1 MTLEELDP
9 LSDEEWT
16 HRHIVPYLLDNL
28 EKREDE
34 TYVIKLGL
42 SYDRHKYRD
51 EDGNAIKFALF
62 SKKVIEPQ
70 NWEAHYEHVFNFL
83 KFIKARIHANF
94 GQPNAKV
101 TFYLYTSGATGLLLA
116 WLYAFHGHKG
126 NGHKRFETFKKPETW
141 KYVSMVFDS
150 VDKTY
155 YPFEDIW
162 GGK

>member
-1 MTLEELDP
+1 MTQEELEP
-9 LSDEEWT
+9 LPDEEWT
-16 HRHIVPYLLDNL
+16 HRHIVPYLLENL

-83 KFIKARIHANF
+83 KFI
-94 GQPNAKV
+94 
-101 TFYLYTSGATGLLLA
+101 LLL
-116 WLYAFHGHKG
+116 F
-126 NGHKRFETFKKPETW
+126 
-141 KYVSMVFDS
+141 
-150 VDKTY
+150 
-155 YPFEDIW
+155 
-162 GGK
+162 

>member
-1 MTLEELDP
+1 MTQEVLEP

-16 HRHIVPYLLDNL
+16 GRHIVPHLLGL

-62 SKKVIEPQ
+62 SKKVIEPHK
-70 NWEAHYEHVFNFL
+70 WEAHYEHVVKVL
-83 KFIKARIHANF
+83 KFIKSKIHHVY

-101 TFYLYTSGATGLLLA
+101 TFHLYTSGATGLLLA
-116 WLYAFHGHKG
+116 WLYAFHGDKG
-126 NGHKRFETFKKPETW
+126 DSNKRFETFKNPKNW
-141 KYVSMVFDS
+141 NYISMVFDS
-150 VDKTY
+150 AAKAY
-155 YPFEDIW
+155 YPSVDIW
-162 GGK
+162 GGE